1 MTDDK
6 IIEIRK
12 AVRAVD
18 VTKPWSDTLAFAW
31 AVIEEFKK
39 EQNGEASSLPK

>member
-12 AVRAVD
+12 VTRPVD
-18 VTKPWSDTLAFAW
+18 PTKPWSDSLAFAK
-31 AVIEEFKK
+31 AIIEEYKK

>member
-12 AVRAVD
+12 SVKSVD
-18 VTKPWSDTLAFAW
+18 VTKPWSDTLAFAK
-31 AVIEEFKK
+31 AIIEEFKK
-39 EQNGEASSLPK
+39 EQNGEVSSLQK